1 MGSDSFALQPVGNP
15 WQNCGKSS
23 PKPLQSK
30 PRTQKKVLSL
40 VLCVAMMLSVMVM
53 STGATS
59 FTDED
64 KVSDNYA
71 EAVEVLTG
79 MGVIKGDDNN
89 AFRPQDSITR
99 AEVSTLI
106 YRAATADVN
115 NGHPGL
121 TAGAN
126 LFTDVSEDDWFAGYV
141 NYCADAEYVKGYEDN
156 TFRAANDVTG
166 YEVLAMILRAV
177 GYDKNNE
184 FTGLNW
190 TIQVASTA
198 TKLDM
203 LENLDSSVDLAEPAS
218 REVVAELIFQA
229 IGPDVDT
236 VHFSPAAGTYREEGT
251 SLGEQQFNLAQ
262 TEYGAIDEWGRPGYE
277 WINTKTGD
285 AYATIKAEPV
295 VTYTEAVT
303 ECDVAADTN
312 VDEDVTYAVTV
323 NGQNA
328 VNYKVQPTDTVQ
340 KIGAQGRLTE
350 VYYDYD
356 GEGSDAI
363 VMIDTFLAQVTKVED
378 ATFDANGHTK
388 TEATITLFVYDG
400 SKGTEGQSLVLT
412 NGKTNYDY
420 DKDDM
425 VLVNAYTQNAKVAT
439 GKDASGTIISSKGY
453 GEIVGLAESI
463 VGAQTVIHYNDGKH
477 TVSGTTYDDAA
488 ELHLDKAGKDASKN
502 YTWYFDQYDNL
513 IGSAVIATTY
523 SYGTIKNIQ
532 WINPTGAAGYA
543 QATMVYMDGSE
554 QTQTIASIAN
564 LDTAYNTSAEPG
576 SNDGK
581 NIYVSTSQQDNYAE
595 FGGAHMYRIE
605 TNADGSL
612 DLTLTKQVD
621 NATVEQGASVVRGS
635 NGTFYTNNATQY
647 LVKDGSG
654 ASATYTPVTGYTNID
669 TYSNA
674 TVDYAVVD
682 KNGFA
687 EYVYIIGT
695 PDSATGSG
703 LFYLSTNSYREILD
717 AEDGSVDY
725 YELTGYVDGVPG
737 TIKVATESFKNAI
750 IGNVG
755 GMFIV
760 NYTDGEV
767 TSLGNSNQ
775 PISGFKALD
784 DVTGYDGQSIRYVP
798 ADSATVVLEEGVL
811 QITAQDGTID
821 AYNIV
826 GQVNVLGDMPAD
838 GDISD
843 KNVYV
848 VYSNTETV
856 RIASQVY
863 ISDKDLSGT
872 DGTDTPA
879 DPDSATVYYVLNVQD
894 KVTGQTTTYTANV
907 VLGPGSSELNKE
919 VIYPAEWAVNTVQ
932 AQNDI
937 TFSAYDVVGVASYT
951 DTLTAGDTAIF
962 VFTIRV

>member
-1 MGSDSFALQPVGNP
+1 MRNL
-15 WQNCGKSS
+15 
-23 PKPLQSK
+23 
-30 PRTQKKVLSL
+30 KKVLSL

-59 FTDED
+59 FSDED
-64 KVSDNYA
+64 EFSPQYK
-71 EAVEVLTG
+71 EAAEVLTG
-79 MGVIKGDDNN
+79 MGVMQGYEDGSY
-89 AFRPQDSITR
+89 FLPQRNITR
-99 AEVSTLI
+99 AQVATLI
-106 YRAATADVN
+106 YRAVTGDVKD
-115 NGHPGL
+115 
-121 TAGAN
+121 TQ
-126 LFTDVSEDDWFAGYV
+126 TDLYKDWNKFKDVPSTDWSAGYV
-141 NYCADAEYVKGYEDN
+141 NYCANGEIIKGFTPD
-156 TFRAANDVTG
+156 TFGPLKNVTG
-166 YEVLAMILRAV
+166 YQVLAMILRAI
-177 GYDKNNE
+177 GYDANDE
-184 FTGLNW
+184 FTGEGW
-190 TIQVASTA
+190 EVRTA
-198 TKLDM
+198 TTAKEIGLLDNVQETT
-203 LENLDSSVDLAEPAS
+203 LGAAAS
-218 REVVAELIFQA
+218 RELVAELIFQA
-229 IGPDVDT
+229 MNVPMVKYNLIVKDYVPVKDNET
-236 VHFSPAAGTYREEGT
+236 
-251 SLGEQQFNLAQ
+251 LGEREFNLAQ

-312 VDEDVTYAVTV
+312 VDEDVIYAVTV
-323 NGQNA
+323 NGQKA
-328 VNYKVQPTDTVQ
+328 VNYEVQPTDTVQ

-388 TEATITLFVYDG
+388 TPATITLFVYDG
-400 SKGTEGQSLVLT
+400 AGKTGGQTLVLT

-564 LDTAYNTSAEPG
+564 LDTAYNTSAAPG

-595 FGGAHMYRIE
+595 FGGAHMYQIE

-612 DLTLTKQVD
+612 DLILTDEV
-621 NATVEQGASVVRGS
+621 ATAIVQQGISAVKAVGSTTAS
-635 NGTFYTNNATQY
+635 FYTNNATQY
-647 LVKDGSG
+647 LVKSGSG

-674 TVDYAVVD
+674 KVDYAVVD
-682 KNGFA
+682 ENNFA

-737 TIKVATESFKNAI
+737 TIKVATEAVKNAI

-755 GMFIV
+755 DMFIV

-767 TSLGNSNQ
+767 TSLGNSNS
-775 PISGFKALD
+775 PISGFVSLD
-784 DVTGYDGQSIRYVP
+784 SVTGYEGQSIRYVA
-798 ADSATVVLEEGVL
+798 ADSVTKVVLEEGVL
-811 QITAQDGTID
+811 QITETGTTD

-838 GDISD
+838 GDITD
-843 KNVYV
+843 KNVHV
-848 VYSNTETV
+848 VYRTSGTTFEAV
-856 RIASQVY
+856 QVY
-863 ISDKDLSGT
+863 ISDKELTGN
-872 DGTDTPA
+872 DGTEGAPA
-879 DPDSATVYYVLNVQD
+879 DPTTATVNYVLNVQY
-894 KVTGQTTTYTANV
+894 GESNLTTTYLATETLDSNNPL
-907 VLGPGSSELNKE
+907 LGVSTT
-919 VIYPAEWAVNTVQ
+919 YTTDWAVASVET
-932 AQNDI
+932 QNGIDLG
-937 TFSAYDVVGVASYT
+937 TYTKVGVNSYT
-951 DTLTAGDTAIF
+951 RTLNAGDTETF
-962 VFTIRV
+962 EFTIRV